1 MPQIDDYVHP
11 FAEVALSNITREYPF
26 ASHHLV
32 RSLADIVPAAEKNP
46 AFANSYDWHSSV
58 HMHYLLASLL
68 ETEAAPGA
76 GWRERALD
84 ALSSHLTEENMLA
97 EAAFL
102 RKNPSWERP
111 YGWAWA
117 VELNRV
123 LNASE
128 VDELRALGASTQ
140 VLADTV
146 FDLVSAWLP
155 KVAAPVRHGVHS
167 NTAFGL
173 RRILIG
179 ARTAGRDDV
188 VDVIAGAARRFF
200 AEDSAWNFT
209 QERSGHD
216 FLSPGLCVA
225 DLMAE
230 VLTADELASWLPE
243 FLSELSPESLAL
255 TPVKVL
261 DPTDGQQS
269 HLYGL
274 GLSVAA
280 SVMRLAPKLEAVSQK
295 SSHAEL
301 LAQAKGIRTRVDSL
315 MAPGLAAAVS
325 DEYVSSHWIATFAW
339 EVANLTRHHT
349 HLATTHENR
358 HQSNLHSPLQQYC
371 L

>member
-26 ASHHLV
+26 ASHHLA
-32 RSLADIVPAAEKNP
+32 RSVADIVPAAEKNP

-68 ETEAAPGA
+68 GTEAAHGA
-76 GWRERALD
+76 GWRERAVEVLT
-84 ALSSHLTEENMLA
+84 AHLSEENMLA

-102 RKNPSWERP
+102 RGSPSWERP

-117 VELNRV
+117 VELDRV
-123 LNASE
+123 LNASGIP
-128 VDELRALGASTQ
+128 ELRALGTHTQ
-140 VLADTV
+140 VLAETV
-146 FDLVSAWLP
+146 FDLVAAWLP
-155 KVAAPVRHGVHS
+155 KAAEPVRHGVHS

-173 RRILIG
+173 RRILLG
-179 ARTAGRDDV
+179 ARVAGRHDV

-200 AEDSAWNFT
+200 AEDAAWNFT

-216 FLSPGLCVA
+216 FLSPGLCEA

-230 VLTADELASWLPE
+230 MLTEDELATWLPE
-243 FLSELSPESLAL
+243 FLSELSPESPAL

-280 SVMRLAPKLEAVSQK
+280 SVMRLAPRLVAI
-295 SSHAEL
+295 AEKTDHDEL
-301 LAQAKGIRTRVDSL
+301 MAQAKGMLTRVDSL
-315 MAPGLAAAVS
+315 MTPGLASAVS
-325 DEYVSSHWIATFAW
+325 DEYVSSHWLATFAW
-339 EVANLTRHHT
+339 EALSLSR
-349 HLATTHENR
+349 
-358 HQSNLHSPLQQYC
+358 
-371 L
+371 

>member
-11 FAEVALSNITREYPF
+11 FAEVALTNITREYPF
-26 ASHHLV
+26 ASHHLA
-32 RSLADIVPAAEKNP
+32 RSLTDIVPAAEKNP

-68 ETEAAPGA
+68 ETETAQGA
-76 GWRERALD
+76 SWRERAIEV
-84 ALSSHLTEENMLA
+84 LSSHLSEENMHA

-102 RKNPSWERP
+102 RENPSWERP

-117 VELNRV
+117 VELDRV
-123 LNASE
+123 LSASK
-128 VDELRALGASTQ
+128 VSELRALGANTQ

-155 KVAAPVRHGVHS
+155 KVAEPVRHGVHS

-173 RRILIG
+173 RRSLIG
-179 ARTAGRDDV
+179 ARAAARHDA
-188 VDVIAGAARRFF
+188 VDVIEGAARRFF
-200 AEDSAWNFT
+200 AEDAVWNFE

-216 FLSPGLCVA
+216 FLSPGLCEA

-230 VLTADELASWLPE
+230 ILTEHESAVWLPS
-243 FLSELSPESLAL
+243 FLSELSPESPAL

-274 GLSVAA
+274 GLSVAS
-280 SVMRLAPKLEAVSQK
+280 SVMWLAPKLEAI
-295 SSHAEL
+295 AEKTGDDEL
-301 LAQAKGIRTRVDSL
+301 VAQAKGMLTRVDSL
-315 MAPGLAAAVS
+315 MATGLEAAVS
-325 DEYVSSHWIATFAW
+325 DEYVSSHWLATFAW
-339 EVANLTRHHT
+339 DLLSLQESHRSTRT
-349 HLATTHENR
+349 QILE
-358 HQSNLHSPLQQYC
+358 
-371 L
+371 

>member
-1 MPQIDDYVHP
+1 MPQTADFVHP
-11 FAEVALSNITREYPF
+11 FAEVALSNITREYPY
-26 ASHHLV
+26 ASHHLA
-32 RSLADIVPAAEKNP
+32 RSLADIVPAVEKNP

-68 ETEAAPGA
+68 QTEEAHGA
-76 GWRERALD
+76 GWSERAIEV
-84 ALSSHLTEENMLA
+84 LSTHLSEENMLA

-102 RKNPSWERP
+102 RENPSWERP

-128 VDELRALGASTQ
+128 VPELRALGTHTQ
-140 VLADTV
+140 LLAETI
-146 FDLVSAWLP
+146 FDLVAAWLP
-155 KVAAPVRHGVHS
+155 KVAEPVRHGVHS

-173 RRILIG
+173 RRILIS
-179 ARTAGRDDV
+179 ASAAGRHDV
-188 VDVIAGAARRFF
+188 VDAIAGAARRFF
-200 AEDSAWNFT
+200 AEDAAWNFT

-216 FLSPGLCVA
+216 FLSPGLCEA

-230 VLTADELASWLPE
+230 VLTEDELATWLPQ
-243 FLSELSPESLAL
+243 FLSELSPESPAL

-280 SVMRLAPKLEAVSQK
+280 SVMRLAPKLEAV
-295 SSHAEL
+295 AEKTGHDEL
-301 LAQAKGIRTRVDSL
+301 MAQAKGMLTRVDSL
-315 MAPGLAAAVS
+315 MLPGIEAAAS
-325 DEYVSSHWIATFAW
+325 DEYVSSHWVATFAW
-339 EVANLTRHHT
+339 EALIHN
-349 HLATTHENR
+349 EN
-358 HQSNLHSPLQQYC
+358 Q
-371 L
+371 

>member
-26 ASHHLV
+26 ASHHLA
-32 RSLADIVPAAEKNP
+32 RSLADIVPAVEKNP

-68 ETEAAPGA
+68 QTEEAHGA
-76 GWRERALD
+76 SWRDRALEV
-84 ALSSHLTEENMLA
+84 LSAHLSEENMLA

-102 RKNPSWERP
+102 RENPSWERP

-123 LNASE
+123 VNASE
-128 VDELRALGASTQ
+128 VDELRVLGPNTQ

-146 FDLVSAWLP
+146 FDLASTWLP

-179 ARTAGRDDV
+179 ARVAGRDDI

-200 AEDSAWNFT
+200 AEDAAWNFT

-216 FLSPGLCVA
+216 FLSPGLCEA

-230 VLTADELASWLPE
+230 ILTEDELASWLAE
-243 FLSELSPESLAL
+243 FLSELSPESPAL

-261 DPTDGQQS
+261 DPTDGHQS

-280 SVMRLAPKLEAVSQK
+280 SVMRLAPKLESI
-295 SSHAEL
+295 AENTGDDDL
-301 LAQAKGIRTRVDSL
+301 MAQAKGMLTRVDSL
-315 MAPGLAAAVS
+315 MAPGFEAAVS
-325 DEYVSSHWIATFAW
+325 GEYVSSHWLATFAW
-339 EVANLTRHHT
+339 EALIQRVG
-349 HLATTHENR
+349 
-358 HQSNLHSPLQQYC
+358 HQH
-371 L
+371 

>member
-11 FAEVALSNITREYPF
+11 FAEVALANITREYPY
-26 ASHHLV
+26 ASHHLA
-32 RSLADIVPAAEKNP
+32 RSLADIVPAVEKNP

-68 ETEAAPGA
+68 QTEEAHGA
-76 GWRERALD
+76 SWRDRALEV
-84 ALSSHLTEENMLA
+84 LPSHLSEENMLA

-102 RKNPSWERP
+102 RENPWWERP

-128 VDELRALGASTQ
+128 VSELRVLGANTQ

-173 RRILIG
+173 RRILLG
-179 ARTAGRDDV
+179 AREADRHDA

-216 FLSPGLCVA
+216 FLSPGLCEA

-230 VLTADELASWLPE
+230 VLTEDELSTWLPE
-243 FLSELSPESLAL
+243 FLSELSPESPAL

-280 SVMRLAPKLEAVSQK
+280 LVMRLAPKLEAIAEK
-295 SSHAEL
+295 PSHAEL
-301 LAQAKGIRTRVDSL
+301 MAQAKGMLTQVASL
-315 MAPGLAAAVS
+315 MAPGLKAAVS

-339 EVANLTRHHT
+339 EALIQRASSRH
-349 HLATTHENR
+349 
-358 HQSNLHSPLQQYC
+358 
-371 L
+371 

>member
-1 MPQIDDYVHP
+1 
-11 FAEVALSNITREYPF
+11 
-26 ASHHLV
+26 
-32 RSLADIVPAAEKNP
+32 
-46 AFANSYDWHSSV
+46 
-58 HMHYLLASLL
+58 
-68 ETEAAPGA
+68 
-76 GWRERALD
+76 RALD
-84 ALSSHLTEENMLA
+84 VLSSHLSEENMFA

-102 RKNPSWERP
+102 RENPSWERP

-128 VDELRALGASTQ
+128 VSELRAFGANTQ
-140 VLADTV
+140 VPADTV
-146 FDLVSAWLP
+146 FDLASTWLP

-173 RRILIG
+173 RRILLG
-179 ARTAGRDDV
+179 ARAADRHDV

-200 AEDSAWNFT
+200 AEDVAWNFT

-216 FLSPGLCVA
+216 FLSPGLCEA

-230 VLTADELASWLPE
+230 ILTEDELASWLPE
-243 FLSELSPESLAL
+243 FLSELSPETPAL

-280 SVMRLAPKLEAVSQK
+280 SVMRLAPKLETI
-295 SSHAEL
+295 AEKTGRDEPM
-301 LAQAKGIRTRVDSL
+301 AQAKGMLTRVDSL
-315 MAPGLAAAVS
+315 MAPGLEAAVS
-325 DEYVSSHWIATFAW
+325 DEYVSSHWLATFAW
-339 EVANLTRHHT
+339 ETMNLRC
-349 HLATTHENR
+349 
-358 HQSNLHSPLQQYC
+358 P
-371 L
+371 

>member
-11 FAEVALSNITREYPF
+11 FAEVALSNITREYPY
-26 ASHHLV
+26 ASHHLA
-32 RSLADIVPAAEKNP
+32 RSLADIVPAVEKHP

-68 ETEAAPGA
+68 ETEVAQGA
-76 GWRERALD
+76 GWRERAIEV
-84 ALSSHLTEENMLA
+84 LSSHLSEENMFA

-102 RKNPSWERP
+102 RENPSWERP

-123 LNASE
+123 LNASA
-128 VDELRALGASTQ
+128 VSELRALGANTQ

-146 FDLVSAWLP
+146 FDLASTWLP
-155 KVAAPVRHGVHS
+155 KVAVPVRHGVHS

-179 ARTAGRDDV
+179 ARAADRNDV
-188 VDVIAGAARRFF
+188 IDVIAGAARRFF
-200 AEDSAWNFT
+200 AEDAAWNFR

-216 FLSPGLCVA
+216 FLSPGLCEA

-230 VLTADELASWLPE
+230 ILTEDGLASWLSS
-243 FLSELSPESLAL
+243 FLSELSPESPAL

-280 SVMRLAPKLEAVSQK
+280 SVMRLAPKLETI
-295 SSHAEL
+295 AEKTGRDEPM
-301 LAQAKGIRTRVDSL
+301 AQAKGMLTRVDSL
-315 MAPGLAAAVS
+315 MAPGLEAAVS
-325 DEYVSSHWIATFAW
+325 DEYVSSHWLATFAW
-339 EVANLTRHHT
+339 EALIQRASSRH
-349 HLATTHENR
+349 
-358 HQSNLHSPLQQYC
+358 
-371 L
+371 

>member
-1 MPQIDDYVHP
+1 MNSSDKYVNP
-11 FAEVALSNITREYPF
+11 FAEVALSNITREYPY
-26 ASHHLV
+26 AAHHLV
-32 RSLADIVPAAEKNP
+32 PSLADVVPAVEKHP
-46 AFANSYDWHSSV
+46 AFANSFDWHSSV

-68 ETEAAPGA
+68 DTEEGRTAS
-76 GWRERALD
+76 WRDQALEVLT
-84 ALSSHLTEENMLA
+84 AHLSEENMLA

-102 RKNPSWERP
+102 RDSPSWERP

-123 LNASE
+123 LNSSGTT
-128 VDELRALGASTQ
+128 ELQDLGKNTQ
-140 VLADTV
+140 VLTETV
-146 FDLVSAWLP
+146 FDPVTAWLP
-155 KVAAPVRHGVHS
+155 KVSEPVRHGVHS

-179 ARTAGRDDV
+179 ARAADRRDTIDA
-188 VDVIAGAARRFF
+188 IAAAARRFF
-200 AEDSAWNFT
+200 AEDAAWNFT

-216 FLSPGLCVA
+216 FLSPGLCEA

-230 VLTADELASWLPE
+230 VLTEDEFASWLPG
-243 FLSELSPESLAL
+243 FLSELDPESPAL

-280 SVMRLAPKLEAVSQK
+280 SVMRLGPKLEAI
-295 SSHAEL
+295 AEKREDANL
-301 LAQAKGIRTRVDSL
+301 MAQAKGMLTRVDAL
-315 MAPGLAAAVS
+315 MAPGLEAAVS

-339 EVANLTRHHT
+339 EAVNTQRGNSSHHARTR
-349 HLATTHENR
+349 
-358 HQSNLHSPLQQYC
+358 
-371 L
+371 

>member
-11 FAEVALSNITREYPF
+11 FAEVALANITREYPY
-26 ASHHLV
+26 ASHHLA
-32 RSLADIVPAAEKNP
+32 RSLADIVPAVEKNP

-68 ETEAAPGA
+68 ETEAARGA
-76 GWRERALD
+76 DWRERAIEV
-84 ALSSHLTEENMLA
+84 LSSHLSEENMFA

-102 RKNPSWERP
+102 RENPSWERP

-123 LNASE
+123 VNASE
-128 VDELRALGASTQ
+128 VDELRVLGPNTQ

-179 ARTAGRDDV
+179 ARAAGRHEA
-188 VDVIAGAARRFF
+188 VDVIAGAARRFV
-200 AEDSAWNFT
+200 AEEAALNFE

-216 FLSPGLCVA
+216 FLCPGLCEA
-225 DLMAE
+225 DIMTE
-230 VLTADELASWLPE
+230 VLTEDELATWLPE
-243 FLSELSPESLAL
+243 FLSELSPQSPAL

-261 DPTDGQQS
+261 DPTDGHQS
-269 HLYGL
+269 LLYGL

-280 SVMRLAPKLEAVSQK
+280 SVMRLAPRLEMLAEK
-295 SSHAEL
+295 SGNDEL
-301 LAQAKGIRTRVDSL
+301 MAQAKG
-315 MAPGLAAAVS
+315 M
-325 DEYVSSHWIATFAW
+325 
-339 EVANLTRHHT
+339 
-349 HLATTHENR
+349 
-358 HQSNLHSPLQQYC
+358 
-371 L
+371 

>member
-1 MPQIDDYVHP
+1 MPQTDDVVRP
-11 FAEVALSNITREYPF
+11 FAEVALSNITRDYPY
-26 ASHHLV
+26 ASHHLA
-32 RSLADIVPAAEKNP
+32 RSLADIVPAVEKNP

-68 ETEAAPGA
+68 ETEEGRNAS
-76 GWRERALD
+76 WTDEALEI
-84 ALSSHLTEENMLA
+84 LTEHLSEAKMLA
-97 EAAFL
+97 EADFL
-102 RKNPSWERP
+102 RSNPSWERP

-123 LNASE
+123 LNASD
-128 VDELRALGASTQ
+128 VPGLRDLGKNSQ

-155 KVAAPVRHGVHS
+155 KVAEPVRHGVHS

-179 ARTAGRDDV
+179 ARAAGRHDV

-200 AEDSAWNFT
+200 AEDAAWNFR

-216 FLSPGLCVA
+216 FLSAGLCEA

-230 VLTADELASWLPE
+230 LLTEDELATWLPG
-243 FLSELSPESLAL
+243 FLSELSPESPAL

-274 GLSVAA
+274 GLSVSA
-280 SVMRLAPKLEAVSQK
+280 SVMRLAPKLEVIAEK
-295 SSHAEL
+295 SGDEDLH
-301 LAQAKGIRTRVDSL
+301 AQAKGMLTRVDSL
-315 MAPGLAAAVS
+315 MAPGLEAAVS

-339 EVANLTRHHT
+339 EALTIPPR
-349 HLATTHENR
+349 
-358 HQSNLHSPLQQYC
+358 SVG
-371 L
+371 

>member
-1 MPQIDDYVHP
+1 MPPTADFVHP
-11 FAEVALSNITREYPF
+11 FAEVAMSNITREYPF
-26 ASHHLV
+26 ASHHLAW
-32 RSLADIVPAAEKNP
+32 SLADIVPAVEKHP

-68 ETEAAPGA
+68 ETEAARSTD
-76 GWRERALD
+76 WRERAIEI
-84 ALSSHLTEENMLA
+84 LSSHLSEENMLA

-102 RKNPSWERP
+102 RENPSWERP

-123 LNASE
+123 LNASG
-128 VDELRALGASTQ
+128 VAELRALGKNTQ
-140 VLADTV
+140 VLGETV
-146 FDLVSAWLP
+146 FDLVTAWLP
-155 KVAAPVRHGVHS
+155 KVAEPVRHGVHS

-179 ARTAGRDDV
+179 ARIADLHDA
-188 VDVIAGAARRFF
+188 VDTIAGAARRFF
-200 AEDSAWNFT
+200 AEDTAWNFR

-216 FLSPGLCVA
+216 FLSPGLCEA
-225 DLMAE
+225 DLIAE
-230 VLTADELASWLPE
+230 VFTEDELATWLPG
-243 FLSELSPESLAL
+243 FLSELSPESPAL

-280 SVMRLAPKLEAVSQK
+280 SVMRLAPKLEAIAEK
-295 SSHAEL
+295 SGDEDLH
-301 LAQAKGIRTRVDSL
+301 AQAKGMLTRVDSL
-315 MAPGLAAAVS
+315 MAPGLEAAIS

-339 EVANLTRHHT
+339 EALRLNLPV
-349 HLATTHENR
+349 
-358 HQSNLHSPLQQYC
+358 S
-371 L
+371 

>member
-1 MPQIDDYVHP
+1 MPQIADVVHP

-26 ASHHLV
+26 ASHHLA

-68 ETEAAPGA
+68 ETDVAQSAD
-76 GWRERALD
+76 WRERAVEV
-84 ALSSHLTEENMLA
+84 LSSHLSEANMLA

-102 RKNPSWERP
+102 RDNPSWERP

-128 VDELRALGASTQ
+128 VDELRTLGASTQ

-146 FDLVSAWLP
+146 FDLVSTWLP

-173 RRILIG
+173 RRTLIG
-179 ARTAGRDDV
+179 ARAADRHDV
-188 VDVIAGAARRFF
+188 VAVIAGAARRFF
-200 AEDSAWNFT
+200 SEDVAWNFV

-216 FLSPGLCVA
+216 FLSPGLCEA

-230 VLTADELASWLPE
+230 VLTEGELATWLPD
-243 FLSELSPESLAL
+243 FLSELSPESPAL

-280 SVMRLAPKLEAVSQK
+280 SVMRLAPKLEAI
-295 SSHAEL
+295 AEHIGQDKPK
-301 LAQAKGIRTRVDSL
+301 ARAKGMLTRVDSL
-315 MAPGLAAAVS
+315 MAPGLQAAVS
-325 DEYVSSHWIATFAW
+325 EEFVSSHWLATFTW
-339 EVANLTRHHT
+339 EALNLSTVSHR
-349 HLATTHENR
+349 
-358 HQSNLHSPLQQYC
+358 
-371 L
+371 